1 MRNKQLK
8 GDCTNAMASNYLTTL
23 YSIKTEKHGKL
34 SVNSVDKPE
43 IKVNENLLMLA
54 VLKKVVLYNYKY
66 TAVV

>member
-1 MRNKQLK
+1 
-8 GDCTNAMASNYLTTL
+8 MASNYLTTL